1 VAHWRAKDPITTFPQ
16 RLIDEF
22 GFSQT
27 EIDAVKAEVEAEIEE
42 IKRFALESPWPDVNE
57 IAEHMFA

>member
-1 VAHWRAKDPITTFPQ
+1 MAGQRPDHAFPQ

-22 GFSQT
+22 GFSQA
-27 EIDAVKAEVEAEIEE
+27 EIDAVKAEVEAEMEE
-42 IKRFALESPWPDVNE
+42 IKRFALESPWPDVSE